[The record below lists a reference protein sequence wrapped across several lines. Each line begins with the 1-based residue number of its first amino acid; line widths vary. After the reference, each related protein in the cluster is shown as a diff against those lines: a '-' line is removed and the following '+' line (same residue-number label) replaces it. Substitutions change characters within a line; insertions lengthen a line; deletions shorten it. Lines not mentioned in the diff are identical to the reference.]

1 MVNVENV
8 LAVIGIIIGVINI
21 AVLVLCISKV
31 SKLKKMYDTT
41 LAKFNNTA
49 NVKDKFVDLFAR
61 LDEVEQKTV
70 DTKVYCEDVEK
81 SMSVALRKTGLVK
94 YNAYDESDNKLSFAW
109 CVLDMDNNGV
119 ILNNV
124 HSIHGSNMYIKK
136 VVEGIVEER
145 ISEEEAQALRQALKI
160 DDVKTNFEK
169 QEDLVSVKKV
179 NGRKINR
186 AKR

>member
-1 MVNVENV
+1 MENV

-21 AVLVLCISKV
+21 VVLAVYISKV

-49 NVKDKFVDLFAR
+49 NVKDKFVELFTR
-61 LDEVEQKTV
+61 LDEVEQKTT
-70 DTKVYCEDVEK
+70 DTKVYCENIEK

-94 YNAYDESDNKLSFAW
+94 YSAYDDSDNKLSFAW
-109 CVLDMDNNGV
+109 CVLDKDNNGV

-136 VVEGIVEER
+136 VEEGKVDER
-145 ISEEEAQALRQALKI
+145 ISEQEAQALKMASGNEI
-160 DDVKTNFEK
+160 EISENK
-169 QEDLVSVKKV
+169 QELTSIKKV
-179 NGRKINR
+179 DARKLNR
-186 AKR
+186 IRK

>member
-1 MVNVENV
+1 MIDVENI

-21 AVLVLCISKV
+21 AFLALYINKV

-49 NVKDKFVDLFAR
+49 NVKDKFVELFAR
-61 LDEVEQKTV
+61 LDEVEQNAL
-70 DTKVYCEDVEK
+70 DTKVYCENIEK

-94 YNAYDESDNKLSFAW
+94 YSAYDDSDNKLSFTW
-109 CVLDMDNNGV
+109 CVLDKDNNGV

-136 VVEGIVEER
+136 VVEGKVEER
-145 ISEEEAQALRQALKI
+145 ISEEEAQALKMVTGNEI
-160 DDVKTNFEK
+160 EIGENK
-169 QEDLVSVKKV
+169 QELTSIKKV
-179 NGRKINR
+179 NTRKLNR
-186 AKR
+186 IRK

>member
-1 MVNVENV
+1 MINVENV

-21 AVLVLCISKV
+21 AVLVLYISKV

-49 NVKDKFVDLFAR
+49 NVKDKFVELFAR

-70 DTKVYCEDVEK
+70 DTKVYCENIEK

-109 CVLDMDNNGV
+109 CVLDKDDSGV

-136 VVEGIVEER
+136 VVEGIVDER
-145 ISEEEAQALRQALKI
+145 ISEEEAQALKQALENT
-160 DDVKTNFEK
+160 DTRENFE
-169 QEDLVSVKKV
+169 ESEERVSVKKV
-179 NGRKINR
+179 NGRKIR
-186 AKR
+186 KR